1 MHYHFLVFMNELPG
15 FVLFAWIFMPVTLLL
30 LLLIAY
36 FRIKLSE
43 VNEELA
49 MAEDTEEVILNYY
62 SQWQKPRRSGK
73 KENKYKN
80 SRHSRESH
88 ISGNKLKLVLSAQ
101 LCRFKNN

>member
-1 MHYHFLVFMNELPG
+1 MCHLLLFIKFHHGKLVHSYAILW
-15 FVLFAWIFMPVTLLL
+15 VLF
-30 LLLIAY
+30 Y
-36 FRIKLSE
+36 FS